1 METIARPYAR
11 AAFQLA
17 EELGEIGSWAHFL
30 FSLATSL
37 KEQRLAQHLM
47 NPTVSRKNKIS
58 LLFNLLSEPANDQQS
73 NFLQLLL
80 ANGRIAFLPTIANLF
95 EEMKLKKENELIAQV
110 QTAFPLEEGERHK
123 LIGYLS
129 HLSGKKILL
138 KEKVVR
144 DLKAGVVIDL
154 DNESF
159 NYSIK
164 EKVNKL
170 KNIF

>member
-17 EELGEIGSWAHFL
+17 EEVGEVGSWAHFL

-37 KEQRLAQHLM
+37 KEQKLAEHLM
-47 NPTVSRKNKIS
+47 NPTINRKNKIS
-58 LLFNLLSEPANDQQS
+58 LLLDLLNEPANNQQN

-80 ANGRIAFLPTIANLF
+80 ANGRIAFLPIIANLF

-110 QTAFPLEEGERHK
+110 QTAFSLEEEERQK

-138 KEKVVR
+138 KEKVVP
-144 DLKAGVVIDL
+144 DLRAGVVIDL

-170 KNIF
+170 KKIF